1 MDLKELSW
9 QTASVSNEK
18 LVSPSRFQI
27 IFCPVCCLKST
38 KLIRHSRD
46 FPNCWTATILV
57 FFFTRHALIR
67 DNWFCSNCIKSFGHR
82 RKHLIPR
89 CLATCEREDGK
100 PFQLRLS
107 IVKITLLC
115 TFTLTSAR
123 GRHTSLKIIW
133 IWLIRVFDCLQ
144 RGLMIKADSN
154 KGEPVH

>member
-18 LVSPSRFQI
+18 LVSPSFSDYI
-27 IFCPVCCLKST
+27 LSCLLSEKHQTNPSQQRLS
-38 KLIRHSRD
+38 KLLNSHYFS
-46 FPNCWTATILV
+46 

-133 IWLIRVFDCLQ
+133 IWLIREFDCLQ